1 VHTFNPKTLGKSSF
15 TARTWL
21 PLLTLLG
28 VSLTLT
34 LTSVQPASAAG
45 IVGTGTPAS
54 CTEAALNRAL
64 AGGGNVYF
72 NCGASPHT
80 IPVTREKVVANNT
93 LIDGMTNGQSLITL
107 SGRGR
112 NRIFSTQNGVEF
124 TVKNLTIADGF
135 TTDQGGGI
143 SSGFQ
148 GKLRVVDCTFSNN
161 VSTKQGEFDGGG
173 AIYIQSEGTAI
184 IQRSSF
190 DGNQAGNGGAINNLL
205 SDLTVVNSTFTGNE
219 SIRSGSG
226 GGGGAIYI
234 DGAKG
239 DNGKI
244 IIRSSSFTNNTA
256 VLQGGAI
263 FSQLYNNNTNTI
275 ENSRLSGNS
284 VTGTGNQGF
293 GGGIFSVGGGANTVL
308 SLVNT
313 TLSGN
318 TASSQ
323 GGGLWSG
330 NGLTVNITNST
341 IFGNQAISA
350 DGSGIGGGI
359 MRTGGTINITNSTI
373 ANNSAGFEGGG
384 IVGGTATTITNVIIA
399 NNTANNGGNSII
411 KNNCLDALTNGGNN
425 LQFAANNPNDTECGA
440 GIPIADPLLASLA
453 NNGGSTET
461 VALLPGSPAIDAA
474 NNAACPATDQRGV
487 ARPQGGT
494 CDLGAFEAQ

>member
-1 VHTFNPKTLGKSSF
+1 M
-15 TARTWL
+15 
-21 PLLTLLG
+21 LTLLG

-34 LTSVQPASAAG
+34 ITSVQPASAAG

-80 IPVTREKVVANNT
+80 ISVTREKVVANNT

-112 NRIFSTQNGVEF
+112 NRIFSTQNGIEF
-124 TVKNLTIADGF
+124 TVKNLTIANGF

-161 VSTKQGEFDGGG
+161 ISTKGGEFDGGG

-190 DGNQAGNGGAINNLL
+190 DGNQAGNGGAIHNLL
-205 SDLTVVNSTFTGNE
+205 SDLTVVNSTFTGNQ
-219 SIRSGSG
+219 SVRSGSG
-226 GGGGAIYI
+226 GGGGAIFI

-244 IIRSSSFTNNTA
+244 IIRSSNFTNNTA

-275 ENSRLSGNS
+275 ENSTLSGNS

-293 GGGIFSVGGGANTVL
+293 GGGIFSVGGGANTAL

-323 GGGLWSG
+323 GVVFGVV
-330 NGLTVNITNST
+330 TV
-341 IFGNQAISA
+341 
-350 DGSGIGGGI
+350 
-359 MRTGGTINITNSTI
+359 
-373 ANNSAGFEGGG
+373 
-384 IVGGTATTITNVIIA
+384 
-399 NNTANNGGNSII
+399 
-411 KNNCLDALTNGGNN
+411 
-425 LQFAANNPNDTECGA
+425 
-440 GIPIADPLLASLA
+440 
-453 NNGGSTET
+453 
-461 VALLPGSPAIDAA
+461 
-474 NNAACPATDQRGV
+474 
-487 ARPQGGT
+487 
-494 CDLGAFEAQ
+494 